1 MKECLL
7 YINII
12 LTIFLSIIVIS
23 LLCEKNK
30 DKYSNNPVQSN
41 KENFGNILR
50 RWSELPGAVTANNDS
65 KYLSI
70 TTKFPSSKIMLS
82 DDEGNLSLDENDN
95 IKKYI
100 DDSIQQS
107 LVQSAKTM
115 NIIVDTFNWQF
126 DNITALMVR
135 KDEHYH
141 IKIMNQFNT
150 DHEGDSRYYG
160 WKSNDERNTEVAR
173 VRFND
178 KPQILKFEKV
188 VQCDGDN
195 GSTKGDHPCPS
206 ELPICRDNL
215 NQVHWGQCV
224 KNPDPPTHSDKDAL
238 QSWNDIKFKYK
249 YKLGPHGDF
258 QSS

>member
-12 LTIFLSIIVIS
+12 LTVFLSIIVIS

-41 KENFGNILR
+41 KENFGDILR
-50 RWSELPGAVTANNDS
+50 RWSDLPSKVTANNS
-65 KYLSI
+65 QLPSI
-70 TTKFPSSKIMLS
+70 TTQFPSSKIMLS
-82 DDEGNLSLDENDN
+82 DDEGNLSLDENN
-95 IKKYI
+95 SIKKYI
-100 DDSIQQS
+100 DDLVQQS
-107 LVQSAKTM
+107 LIQSAKTM

-150 DHEGDSRYYG
+150 DNAGESRYYG

-178 KPQILKFEKV
+178 QPQILKFEKV

-195 GSTKGDHPCPS
+195 GATKGSYPCPS
-206 ELPICRDNL
+206 ELPICKDNV
-215 NQVHWGQCV
+215 NGEHWGQCV
-224 KNPDPPTHSDKDAL
+224 NNPYPGTHSDSDFPK
-238 QSWNDIKFKYK
+238 SWNDIKFKYK
-249 YKLGPHGDF
+249 YKLGPDGDF
-258 QSS
+258 KNS

>member
-23 LLCEKNK
+23 LLCEKKK

-50 RWSELPGAVTANNDS
+50 RWSELPAAVTSNNVS
-65 KYLSI
+65 KNLSI

-82 DDEGNLSLDENDN
+82 DDEGNLSLDENDS
-95 IKKYI
+95 IKAYI

-141 IKIMNQFNT
+141 IKIMNQFNN
-150 DHEGDSRYYG
+150 DNGESRYYG
-160 WKSNDERNTEVAR
+160 WKSNDEKNTEVAR
-173 VRFND
+173 VKFND

-195 GSTKGDHPCPS
+195 GATTGAHPCPS
-206 ELPICRDNL
+206 ELPICIDNV
-215 NQVHWGQCV
+215 NKEHWGQCV
-224 KNPDPPTHSDKDAL
+224 KNPDPATDSDKDSPK
-238 QSWNDIKFKYK
+238 SWNDIKFKYK
-249 YKLGPHGDF
+249 YELGPQGDF
-258 QSS
+258 KYS

>member
-30 DKYSNNPVQSN
+30 DKYSNNEVKSN

-50 RWSELPGAVTANNDS
+50 RWSELPAAVTANNS
-65 KYLSI
+65 KLPSI
-70 TTKFPSSKIMLS
+70 TTQFPSSKIMLS

-100 DDSIQQS
+100 DDLVQQS

-150 DHEGDSRYYG
+150 DSNGESRYYG
-160 WKSNDERNTEVAR
+160 WKSNDESNTEVAR
-173 VRFND
+173 VKFND

-206 ELPICRDNL
+206 ELPICRDNV
-215 NQVHWGQCV
+215 NGEHWGQCV
-224 KNPDPPTHSDKDAL
+224 KNPDPGTHSDKEFPK
-238 QSWNDIKFKYK
+238 SWNDIKFKYK
-249 YKLGPHGDF
+249 YKLGPEGDF
-258 QSS
+258 VNT